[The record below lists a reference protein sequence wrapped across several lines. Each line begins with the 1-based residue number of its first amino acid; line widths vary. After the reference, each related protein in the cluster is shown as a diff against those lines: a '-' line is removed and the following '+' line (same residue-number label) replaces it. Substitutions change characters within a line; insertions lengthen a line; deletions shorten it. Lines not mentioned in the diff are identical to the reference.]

1 MKKNVLM
8 GMLVLLFGAGCAT
21 YGSMGPQNIAGN
33 FPPVITQSFASARLQ
48 PGKTWK
54 IYLNATDAEGGMRY
68 IVASVFQPGVGEY
81 PASFTRIHQGEQKNL
96 SGYVYLNTMGLGGTG
111 QFLNF
116 SYITLTL
123 DIQDD
128 AGNYSKSFVFTV
140 NFNDLYKQQ
149 SPPPGVFKDK
159 NLGPILVNLHG
170 LEEGP
175 GRKFRP

>member
-21 YGSMGPQNIAGN
+21 YAGTGPQNIAGN
-33 FPPVITQSFASARLQ
+33 SPPVITQSFASPRLQ

-68 IVASVFQPGVGEY
+68 IVATIFQPGVGEY
-81 PASFTRIHQGEQKNL
+81 SASFTRIPQGEQKNL
-96 SGYVYLNTMGLGGTG
+96 SGYVYLNTMGSAGTG

-116 SYITLTL
+116 SSITLTL

-128 AGNYSKSFVFTV
+128 AGNYSKPLVFKV
-140 NFNDLYKQQ
+140 NFNELYTQQ

-159 NLGPILVNLHG
+159 NLGPILITLRP
-170 LEEGP
+170 LEGGADREY
-175 GRKFRP
+175 RP